1 MLDADFEVER
11 RDFTVRAALQV
22 ALVNA
27 SHYSGRRVRARRHC
41 SR

>member
-22 ALVNA
+22 APANDWRC
-27 SHYSGRRVRARRHC
+27 SGHRVQARQRC